1 MASLTPKWVTTV
13 SGARSQKV
21 ETHFGVDANRA
32 KSQGSRRPQTAC
44 GNPGL
49 EAEIPLGLTK
59 KKAELQRTLKG
70 RW

>member
-1 MASLTPKWVTTV
+1 MRFAMRLPC
-13 SGARSQKV
+13 
-21 ETHFGVDANRA
+21 FGVYAHA

-59 KKAELQRTLKG
+59 KKAKLQRAESAV
-70 RW
+70 